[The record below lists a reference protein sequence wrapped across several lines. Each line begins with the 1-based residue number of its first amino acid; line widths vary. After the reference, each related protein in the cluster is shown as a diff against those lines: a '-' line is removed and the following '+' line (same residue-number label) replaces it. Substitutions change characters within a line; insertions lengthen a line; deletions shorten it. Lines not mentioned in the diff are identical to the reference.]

1 MKTFNS
7 KQSIS
12 IAKNKIFIDGIS
24 RTGKSIFSTILP
36 NFEKMEHI
44 QFFDLVEWLVP
55 ATKYGGMKLD
65 YAKSILRIAYNQLY
79 YNLFISRNVNFRK
92 NDQTGIDNFHDPQK
106 YYSRLEKIDDE
117 SVIEEIASSEFYV
130 PFMTHDLMVNMD
142 IVSQLD
148 LDCKIIE
155 IYRNP
160 IDVVFS
166 WWKRGLGTRLGKDPR
181 EFTLLLEIEKSE
193 LPWYCAE
200 TDNFRVDRNN
210 VGEVDFIIEIV
221 LSLIEKSVKM
231 QKSIPMNDVLT
242 ITYEDILQDTNQTI
256 KNVSSFLKL
265 EPLNCMQKNTKK
277 IGLPK
282 KIDLVSRDKKLKEM
296 KQIIN
301 DDSLNRLIKDEKKY
315 NKNIYDLKS

>member
-55 ATKYGGMKLD
+55 ATKYGGVKLD

-117 SVIEEIASSEFYV
+117 SIIEEIATSEFYV

-142 IVSQLD
+142 IVSKLD

-160 IDVVFS
+160 IDVVYS

-210 VGEVDFIIEIV
+210 VGEIDFIVEIV

-231 QKSIPMNDVLT
+231 QKSIPMDDVLT

-256 KNVSSFLKL
+256 KNVSSF
-265 EPLNCMQKNTKK
+265 
-277 IGLPK
+277 
-282 KIDLVSRDKKLKEM
+282 
-296 KQIIN
+296 
-301 DDSLNRLIKDEKKY
+301 
-315 NKNIYDLKS
+315 